1 MGYKPKICPICGET
15 FIPKS
20 SKQKYCKKEIKK
32 ICPICKDE
40 YVILCQPDKENPVTC
55 SKPQCKRL
63 AAKVGEQKKTK
74 ICRVCGQPFH
84 PTSSRQMDCNKPV
97 ENICVVCGK
106 TYIGKCSMNDTSTT
120 CSPECSQKLASQH
133 RIKSYQ
139 EETRICEL
147 CGKTFHPRSNTQ
159 KICDGIHY
167 RKCAVCGK
175 KFILDTS
182 KRRAD
187 WPETCSHE
195 CAVKYRFR
203 NGNPFQKIDLRKKA
217 LRNYKEKTGYDHPMH
232 NPDVINKMKQ
242 TSINKYGDMFT
253 RTEEYKKK
261 SIETNRERYGA
272 DWFSQT
278 PEYLNKTKATNIERY
293 GAESI
298 MKTPEGIKR
307 MKSAYKAATGY
318 ESPAQNPDV
327 IAKTKAHNLEKY
339 GVEYA
344 ISSKEVR
351 EKSRQTMLERYG
363 VTNPLKSERILKKVE
378 NTCLKKYGSKSYVSS
393 KEGKKKLREYMMKTY
408 HCDRYSKTREY
419 KISMMKDPSKV
430 DTWMRYLEDQEN
442 FIRSLDHQPTFHELA
457 NMCGVSETTI
467 SARSQSCI
475 HLIKRTLSYMESDVY
490 EFLSSIR
497 PDLFIRRNVRNVLP
511 NRELDIYIPE
521 LKLAIEC
528 NPTYTHNSSYPSF
541 GETDNILPYSYHKE
555 KTDMCEKQ
563 GIFLFHIFGYEW
575 EHKRVI
581 IESMLQNLLNCN
593 TSKLFARK
601 LNIMEVN
608 SKDASIFLEENHR
621 QGKAGSRIRLG
632 LYNNDELVSLMTFG
646 KMRHTVGRQNEAE
659 WELIRF
665 CNKLSTSV
673 VGGASKLFR
682 YFISMYHPQ
691 SILSFSDRAHTKGN
705 LYRILGF
712 HNIRTGDP
720 SYVWVN
726 TDDDKAY
733 HRMNAQKRNI
743 QKFLHDYD
751 IDMSKSEKQI
761 MEEHNFCQVFDSGTA
776 TWIWTNKSAG
786 Y

>member
-1 MGYKPKICPICGET
+1 MSYRPKICPICGET

-20 SKQKYCKKEIKK
+20 PRQKYCKKEIKK
-32 ICPICKDE
+32 ICPICGSE
-40 YVILCQPDKENPVTC
+40 YTVLCQPDKENPVTC
-55 SKPQCKRL
+55 SKPECKQL
-63 AAKVGEQKKTK
+63 AAKIGEQKKLK

-84 PTSSRQMDCNKPV
+84 PASSRQMDCNKPV
-97 ENICVVCGK
+97 EKVCKVCGK

-120 CSPECSQKLASQH
+120 CSPECSQKLASQN

-147 CGKTFHPRSNTQ
+147 CGKTFHPKSNTQ
-159 KICDGIHY
+159 KICDDIHY
-167 RKCAVCGK
+167 RNCVICGK

-182 KRRAD
+182 KQRAD

-195 CAVKYRFR
+195 CAVKYRFK
-203 NGNPFQKIDLRKKA
+203 NGNPFQKIEIREKA
-217 LRNYKEKTGYDHPMH
+217 LESYKQNTGYDHPMH
-232 NPDVINKMKQ
+232 NPDVVAKMKQ
-242 TSINKYGDMFT
+242 TSVSRYGDMFT
-253 RTEEYKKK
+253 RTEKYKKK
-261 SIETNRERYGA
+261 SIKTNQEKYGA
-272 DWFSQT
+272 DWYSQT
-278 PEYLNKTKATNIERY
+278 EEYLDRSKATNIERY
-293 GAESI
+293 GAENI
-298 MKTPEGIKR
+298 MKTPEGVKR
-307 MKSAYKAATGY
+307 MKAAYKAATGY

-327 IAKTKAHNLEKY
+327 VAKTKARNLEKY

-351 EKSRQTMLERYG
+351 EKSKQTMLERYG

-378 NTCLKKYGSKSYVSS
+378 HTCLKKYGSKSYVSS
-393 KEGKKKLREYMMKTY
+393 EEGRQRLRDYMMKTY
-408 HCDRYSKTREY
+408 HCDRYSRTREY

-430 DTWMRYLEDQEN
+430 DTWMKYLEDSES
-442 FIRSLDHQPTFHELA
+442 FIKSLDHQPTFHELA

-467 SARSQSCI
+467 SSRSQQCI
-475 HLIKRTLSYMESDVY
+475 HLIRRTLSYMESDVY
-490 EFLSSIR
+490 EFLSSVS
-497 PDLFIRRNVRNVLP
+497 LNLQIRRNVRNIIP
-511 NRELDIYIPE
+511 PRELDIYIPE

-555 KTDMCEKQ
+555 KTDLCEKD

-575 EHKRVI
+575 EHKRQI
-581 IESMLQNLLNCN
+581 IESMLRNLLNCN
-593 TSKLFARK
+593 IERLYARK
-601 LNIMEVN
+601 LNIKEVN
-608 SKDASIFLEENHR
+608 SRDSSEFLLTNHR
-621 QGKAGSRIRLG
+621 QGKAGSQIRLG
-632 LYNNDELVSLMTFG
+632 LYNDNELVSIMTFG

-665 CNKLSTSV
+665 CNKLNTSV
-673 VGGASKLFR
+673 IGGASKLFK
-682 YFISMYHPQ
+682 YFIDNYNPK
-691 SILSFSDRAHTKGN
+691 SIVSYSDKAHTKGN
-705 LYRILGF
+705 LYSILGF
-712 HNIRTGDP
+712 QKVRTSDP

-761 MEEHNFCQVFDSGTA
+761 MEEHNFCQVFDSGTV
-776 TWIWTNKSAG
+776 TWMWSIN
-786 Y
+786 